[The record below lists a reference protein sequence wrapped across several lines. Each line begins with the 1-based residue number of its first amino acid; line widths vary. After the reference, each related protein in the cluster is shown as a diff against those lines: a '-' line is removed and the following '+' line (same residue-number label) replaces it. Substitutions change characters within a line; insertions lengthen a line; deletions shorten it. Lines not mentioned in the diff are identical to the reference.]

1 MNRTALM
8 AAVLLVFAAGFSS
21 AQEQYR
27 PFLVSIKPEIDIPLP
42 PDPNLF
48 QIGGGTAVSVSYV
61 FPFFR
66 PLSTGIVVNY
76 HLGRLQHEDLG
87 NLGSLSVISAE
98 ATVELRLTFLK
109 RIDTFISG
117 GAGYFYTFEND
128 DPSSWATN
136 LVLSGRTGAGL
147 RATPTLTI
155 GIQGE
160 YRRYF
165 SLYHLIGVG
174 VGVDLW
180 LGSVK

>member
-1 MNRTALM
+1 M
-8 AAVLLVFAAGFSS
+8 
-21 AQEQYR
+21 
-27 PFLVSIKPEIDIPLP
+27 
-42 PDPNLF
+42 
-48 QIGGGTAVSVSYV
+48 SVSYV

-128 DPSSWATN
+128 DHP
-136 LVLSGRTGAGL
+136 LGL
-147 RATPTLTI
+147 P
-155 GIQGE
+155 
-160 YRRYF
+160 F
-165 SLYHLIGVG
+165 
-174 VGVDLW
+174 W
-180 LGSVK
+180 F